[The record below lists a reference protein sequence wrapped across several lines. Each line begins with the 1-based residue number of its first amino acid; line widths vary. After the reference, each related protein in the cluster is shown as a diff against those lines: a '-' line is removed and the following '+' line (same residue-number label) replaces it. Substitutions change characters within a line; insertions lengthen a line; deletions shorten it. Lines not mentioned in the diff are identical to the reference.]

1 MPQLFII
8 LAALSWGFI
17 SVFVKKLS
25 NYGFTEMEIV
35 TIRVVYA
42 FILLIPIIIL
52 QRKNSVI
59 RIRLTHLPY
68 FIGTGLCSI
77 VFFNWCYFTAMN
89 KLSVSFAVMLLY
101 TSPAFVAIFS
111 YLFLKERLTKKK
123 LLAVLITIIGCALIA
138 INGGVGASWDQLGFV
153 IGLGAGLGYA
163 LYSIFGKL
171 ATRYYDSITITFY
184 TFFVASLCLVPFYRF
199 WEKFNQIPNELHLY
213 MIGLA
218 LVPTVLAYILY
229 TIGLNRIESST
240 AAILATIEPVAAI
253 IIGITLFN
261 EKITFV
267 QFVGILCILSS
278 VLILSIKRKSIKSHK
293 SELSIFN
300 EKTR

>member
-25 NYGFTEMEIV
+25 AFGFTEMEIV

-42 FILLIPIIIL
+42 FILLLPIIIF
-52 QRKNSVI
+52 QRKRSVI
-59 RIRLTHLPY
+59 RIKLTHIPY

-101 TSPAFVAIFS
+101 TSPAFVAILS
-111 YLFLKERLTKKK
+111 YFFLKEKLTKKK
-123 LLAVLITIIGCALIA
+123 LFAVLITIFGCSLIA
-138 INGGVGASWDQLGFV
+138 LNGGGDNTWDQLGFS

-184 TFFVASLCLVPFYRF
+184 TFLVASICLVPFYRF
-199 WEKFNQIPNELHLY
+199 WEKFNQIPTNLHYY

-218 LVPTVLAYILY
+218 LVPTVLAYLLY

-240 AAILATIEPVAAI
+240 AAILATVEPVAAI

-261 EKITFV
+261 EKIAFV
-267 QFVGILCILSS
+267 QFAGILCILSS
-278 VLILSIKRKSIKSHK
+278 VLILSIKRKSIKRHQ
-293 SELSIFN
+293 SEVSFIN